1 MVKVKI
7 CGLTNADDY
16 RLAQRLGADY
26 SGFIFFPASP
36 RAIAPGRAVEIVE
49 QCPGS
54 NQRVGVFV
62 NESIA
67 AVRNVFAL
75 VKLDIVQ
82 LHGDESPQY
91 CRELELPFW
100 KVLRS
105 KTATDLA
112 ALEDFGAAVFL
123 LEAFSPSAHG
133 GTGQRCAAELVD
145 LAIKSGRPIVVAGGV
160 NADNI
165 SEILSWRPFAVDV
178 CSSLEEYPGKKDR
191 AKMALFFKNLKKWR
205 NDHER

>member
-16 RLAQRLGADY
+16 RLAQCFGADY
-26 SGFIFFPASP
+26 SGFIFYSASP
-36 RAIAPGRAVEIVE
+36 RAITPKSAAEIVE

-62 NESIA
+62 NETIA
-67 AVRNVFAL
+67 AVRSVFAL

-91 CRELELPFW
+91 CRELGLPFW
-100 KVLRS
+100 KVLRP
-105 KTATDLA
+105 KTAANLA
-112 ALEDFGAAVFL
+112 ALEDFGTAIFL
-123 LEAFSPSAHG
+123 VDTFSPSTRG
-133 GTGQRCAAELVD
+133 GTGQRCAAELVE
-145 LAIKSGRPIVVAGGV
+145 LAIKSERAIVVAGGV
-160 NADNI
+160 SADNI
-165 SEILSWRPFAVDV
+165 GEILSWRPFAVDV
-178 CSSLEEYPGKKDR
+178 CSSLEAYPGKKDQ
-191 AKMALFFKNLKKWR
+191 AKMTLFFKKLKEWR